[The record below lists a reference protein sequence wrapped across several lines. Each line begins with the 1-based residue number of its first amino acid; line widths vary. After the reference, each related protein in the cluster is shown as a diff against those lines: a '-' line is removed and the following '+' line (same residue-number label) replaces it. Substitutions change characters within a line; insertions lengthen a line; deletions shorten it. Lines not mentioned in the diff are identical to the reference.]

1 MSVWNKIIGGTI
13 GFALGGPIGALLG
26 VAVGHALGGSATQT
40 APGGVRRA
48 SPGDMQMVF
57 TVAVI
62 ALAAKL
68 AKADGRV
75 TSDEVATLKR
85 VFPIPGH
92 AESQVAA
99 IFREARRESK
109 GFEPYA
115 HQVATLLGN
124 NKPVLEDLLGAL
136 LMIALADGV
145 YHPAERKYIAEVGRI
160 LGLAAEDVR
169 RIESTF
175 IVQGATADTD
185 PYEVIGVEATASDAE
200 VRAAYRRLMRENHPD
215 KLMSQGLPE
224 EFIEVAN
231 KKAAEI
237 NQAYDK
243 IKAERN
249 FS

>member
-1 MSVWNKIIGGTI
+1 MSIWGKIIGGTL
-13 GFALGGPIGALLG
+13 GFALGGPLGALLG
-26 VAVGHALGGSATQT
+26 VAVSHALGSSATQT
-40 APGGVRRA
+40 APGGARST
-48 SPGDMQMVF
+48 SPEVMQVAF

-85 VFPIPGH
+85 IFPIPAH
-92 AESQVAA
+92 AESQVGA
-99 IFREARRESK
+99 IFKAARQDSK

-145 YHPAERKYIAEVGRI
+145 YHPTERKYIAEIGRI
-160 LGLAAEDVR
+160 FGLDAEDVR

-175 IVQGATADTD
+175 IVQDTTADID
-185 PYEVIGVEATASDAE
+185 PYEIIGIEATASDAE
-200 VRAAYRRLMRENHPD
+200 VRSAYRRLIRENHPD
-215 KLMSQGLPE
+215 KLMSQGLPK

-231 KKAAEI
+231 RKAAEI
-237 NQAYDK
+237 NTAYDR

-249 FS
+249 LS